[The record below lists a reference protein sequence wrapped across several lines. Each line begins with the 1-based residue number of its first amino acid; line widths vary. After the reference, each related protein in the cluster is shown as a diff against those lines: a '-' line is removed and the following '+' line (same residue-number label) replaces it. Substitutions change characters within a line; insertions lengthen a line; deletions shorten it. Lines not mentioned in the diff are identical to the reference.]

1 MDFYSKEIQIM
12 RQSQSKLVLEYMN
25 TVGVKLTFEELQ
37 RATDL
42 FVECCLRPLD
52 NDLKERIRKF
62 DKWVLDKKTIE

>member
-1 MDFYSKEIQIM
+1 M

-25 TVGVKLTFEELQ
+25 TVGVKLSFEELQ

-52 NDLKERIRKF
+52 NDLKERIKKF
-62 DKWVLDKKTIE
+62 DKWVLDKKTSE

>member
-25 TVGVKLTFEELQ
+25 TVGVKLSFEELQ

-62 DKWVLDKKTIE
+62 DKWVLDKKISE

>member
-1 MDFYSKEIQIM
+1 M

-25 TVGVKLTFEELQ
+25 TVGVKLSFEELQ

-52 NDLKERIRKF
+52 NDLKERIKKF

>member
-25 TVGVKLTFEELQ
+25 TVGVKLSFEELQ

-52 NDLKERIRKF
+52 NDLKERIKKF

>member
-52 NDLKERIRKF
+52 NDLKERIKKF

>member
-25 TVGVKLTFEELQ
+25 TVGVKLSFEELQ

-62 DKWVLDKKTIE
+62 DKWVLDKKTSE